1 MSNIDEQEKRI
12 TRIFGKDEI
21 PEVNNEILRK
31 YLAYL
36 KKNLVFPCY
45 LTGTEDFPWEERY
58 VFGYGS
64 KEKYEELKKTR
75 PSYTDTFES
84 LSFDDEVDRGYGIL
98 TNVKRVSDKRRF
110 ALPLADLESTDK
122 QSKNYQL
129 LEDYSFWF
137 VNYR

>member
-1 MSNIDEQEKRI
+1 MSNIDEQKKRI
-12 TRIFGKDEI
+12 TRIFGKDKV
-21 PEVNNEILRK
+21 PKVSNEILVE
-31 YLAYL
+31 YLTYL
-36 KKNLVFPCY
+36 KKNLAFPCY

-64 KEKYEELKKTR
+64 KKQYEELKKTK
-75 PSYTDTFES
+75 PSYTDTFEL
-84 LSFDDEVDRGYGIL
+84 LSFDDEVDRSYGIL
-98 TNVKRVSDKRRF
+98 TNVKRVSDKRKF
-110 ALPLADLESTDK
+110 TLPLYDLESTDK